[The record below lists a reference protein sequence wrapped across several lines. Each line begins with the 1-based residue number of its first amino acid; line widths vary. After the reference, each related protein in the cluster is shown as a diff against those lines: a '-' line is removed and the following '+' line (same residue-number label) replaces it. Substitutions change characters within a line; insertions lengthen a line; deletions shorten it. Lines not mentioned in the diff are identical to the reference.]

1 MMRLTAFL
9 PEIRKA
15 NQDLISKDPKTY
27 SIEDEENAEGKT
39 FVEMKLGV
47 GIVGD
52 ELDEEKTSGGSEGN
66 ISLLKMLPKNFADEL
81 GDSSGVPSDDLS
93 DSDRELEDSD
103 LCPVSSQN
111 IGPALELEQE

>member
-1 MMRLTAFL
+1 MMRLSAFL

-15 NQDLISKDPKTY
+15 NQDLTTRDPKTY

-52 ELDEEKTSGGSEGN
+52 ELDEEKTSGGPEAA

-81 GDSSGVPSDDLS
+81 GDSSETSDDTS

-103 LCPVSSQN
+103 LCAVSSQN
-111 IGPALELEQE
+111 IGPSLDIEQE